1 MKLNMRVEVPQRLKK
16 FLANPTPVIKDI
28 RNQADKTALIFLRDS
43 IREAAPRKKGELAA
57 SVEVDL
63 GKKNVFSALAYARA
77 VELGHYAS
85 PKYTP
90 KRMFLKFTS
99 LGRDVFIKFVRTKKQ
114 PFFFP
119 TLSKNRLKVIDI
131 YEKAFARM
139 LEKL

>member
-1 MKLNMRVEVPQRLKK
+1 MKLDMRVEVPQRLKK

-28 RNQADKTALIFLRDS
+28 RDQADKDALVFLRDE
-43 IREAAPRKKGELAA
+43 IKQAAPRKKGELAA

-63 GKKNVFSALAYARA
+63 GKKNVFTMLAYARA

-99 LGRDVFIKFVRTKKQ
+99 LGRDVFIKAVRTKKQ

-119 TLSKNRLKVIDI
+119 TLSRNRLKVIDI